1 MKKTINI
8 MGKDYEV
15 CINAYTPFL
24 YKKTFKTGFMEDLS
38 KLSEINLK
46 REQLEKELTEKGL
59 TKEEI
64 EEQINLKTMGDL
76 DSLIE
81 VITQIAYILI
91 LGNDKNFKPFEN
103 WIAEQEKLSLTDN
116 WIAEVTE
123 LAVTSFQ

>member
-24 YKKTFKTGFMEDLS
+24 YKKVFKTGFMEDIG
-38 KLSEINLK
+38 KLSEINVK
-46 REQLEKELTEKGL
+46 RETLEKELTNKGL

-91 LGNDKNFKPFEN
+91 LGNDKNFKPFES

>member
-24 YKKTFKTGFMEDLS
+24 YRKTFKKGFMEDLS
-38 KLSEINLK
+38 SLSKINTK
-46 REQLEKELTEKGL
+46 RITLEKELTKQGL
-59 TKEEI
+59 TKEEV

-76 DSLIE
+76 DNFIE

-91 LGNDKNFKPFEN
+91 LGNDKNFKSYED
-103 WIAEQEKLSLTDN
+103 WIQEQEKLSLEDN
-116 WIAEVTE
+116 WIGEVTE
-123 LAVTSFQ
+123 LAVASFQ